1 MPLDGYDYDILN
13 QLIFWVSSKTILLWN
28 FLEYVEQHTRICPA
42 ITHLVI
48 LNFIT
53 HGNSHL
59 FWSVSFHPDSQL
71 IQQIFVVVQS
81 LNWVQLFVIP
91 WTAAYLALLSST
103 ITWSLLRCMPIESV
117 MISNHLILCTSFSF
131 CL

>member
-1 MPLDGYDYDILN
+1 MPLNRYTYDILN
-13 QLIFWVSSKTILLWN
+13 KLIWVSSKTILLWN
-28 FLEYVEQHTRICPA
+28 FFEYVEQHTRICPA

-59 FWSVSFHPDSQL
+59 FWSVSFHTDSQL

-81 LNWVQLFVIP
+81 LNWVLLFVIP
-91 WTAAYLALLSST
+91 WTAAHQALLSST
-103 ITWSLLRCMPIESV
+103 ITWSLLRCMSIDSV
-117 MISNHLILCTSFSF
+117 ISNHLILCTSFSF
-131 CL
+131 YL